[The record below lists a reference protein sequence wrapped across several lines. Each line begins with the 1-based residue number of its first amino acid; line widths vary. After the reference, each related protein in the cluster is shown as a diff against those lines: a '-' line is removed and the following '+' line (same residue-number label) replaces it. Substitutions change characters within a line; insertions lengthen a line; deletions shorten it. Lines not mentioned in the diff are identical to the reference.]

1 MATIISD
8 VFGDLKIA
16 LRKINDAAIA
26 VATVDKIIDNV
37 VLVTFTNHVIENYNL
52 LIVSGQRFQRN
63 NIVGAF
69 NNIIAS
75 HRIDSCVEII
85 NHILVLILMQVLS
98 AKVNFVVD
106 QQPVKHMHENICL
119 TRVAWPAN
127 KHPKGICWHTRVALF
142 VITFCSQTG
151 VVIRNFHFFFCYI
164 YGKNMSMKKWRKL
177 VDEKAEVEQQN
188 DKILAVIKNNKINK
202 EFGQLSGEDLFKPI
216 TSRLDK
222 LQVGT
227 ASKEEEEQIP
237 DYGMDEFDLNNPF
250 DEDFR
255 PDAET
260 PPPSPLPT
268 PPPSPPLPPSPPP
281 SYYTSSPPPSPL
293 PPLAEEEEMEEV
305 QPSGGVKPKESKW
318 GPPQELVIKGSES
331 VDLQTLNRMLTVN
344 KDNPNYFVK
353 SETSKFHN
361 YTLADIKKARDA
373 ILERRQGKFMPPADW
388 MPDVDDDEPDREM
401 EGSGS
406 VDPNALVERL
416 HISLASIQAG
426 NTSLKLKKQV
436 QQMLGLLVKLK
447 EITQKEA
454 RKILGTII

>member
-1 MATIISD
+1 
-8 VFGDLKIA
+8 
-16 LRKINDAAIA
+16 
-26 VATVDKIIDNV
+26 
-37 VLVTFTNHVIENYNL
+37 
-52 LIVSGQRFQRN
+52 
-63 NIVGAF
+63 
-69 NNIIAS
+69 
-75 HRIDSCVEII
+75 
-85 NHILVLILMQVLS
+85 
-98 AKVNFVVD
+98 
-106 QQPVKHMHENICL
+106 
-119 TRVAWPAN
+119 
-127 KHPKGICWHTRVALF
+127 
-142 VITFCSQTG
+142 
-151 VVIRNFHFFFCYI
+151 
-164 YGKNMSMKKWRKL
+164 MKKWRKL

-188 DKILAVIKNNKINK
+188 DKILAAIKNNKINK

-222 LQVGT
+222 LQVG
-227 ASKEEEEQIP
+227 AAPKEEEEQIP

-250 DEDFR
+250 DGDFN

-260 PPPSPLPT
+260 PSPT
-268 PPPSPPLPPSPPP
+268 PPPSPPPLPPSPPP

-293 PPLAEEEEMEEV
+293 PPLAEEEETEEV

-318 GPPQELVIKGSES
+318 GPPKELVIRGSES
-331 VDLQTLNRMLTVN
+331 IDLQTLNRLLTVN
-344 KDNPNYFVK
+344 KDNPNYVVK
-353 SETSKFHN
+353 SKESKFEG
-361 YTLADIKKARDA
+361 YTMAKIKKARDE
-373 ILERRQGKFMPPADW
+373 ILERRKRGIKIPIQQL

-454 RKILGTII
+454 HKILGSII